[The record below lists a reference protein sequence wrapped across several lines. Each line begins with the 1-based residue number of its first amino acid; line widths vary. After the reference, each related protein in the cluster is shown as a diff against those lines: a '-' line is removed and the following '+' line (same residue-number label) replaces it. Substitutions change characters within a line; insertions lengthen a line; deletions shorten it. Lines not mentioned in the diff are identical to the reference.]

1 MAKDVHR
8 VVSAIDARVLKTVDD
23 SKLASFSKEDAAR
36 AAAPDLELRR
46 KAFPVRTG
54 LAAASLF
61 ALGSILIYV
70 STLIG
75 LDEEKRGLSFLILGL
90 IGKTASTSVLFLQV
104 GDDFSASIA
113 AAFIPGS
120 YATYQLYGAW
130 KGWKGYN
137 YDQIPSYDD

>member
-8 VVSAIDARVLKTVDD
+8 VASVNDTRVLKTVDD
-23 SKLASFSKEDAAR
+23 SKFASLSKEDAAR
-36 AAAPDLELRR
+36 AAAPELDSRR
-46 KAFPVRTG
+46 KTFPVRTG

-61 ALGSILIYV
+61 TLGSILIYV

-90 IGKTASTSVLFLQV
+90 I
-104 GDDFSASIA
+104 
-113 AAFIPGS
+113 AFIPGS

>member
-8 VVSAIDARVLKTVDD
+8 VANAHDARVVKTVDE
-23 SKLASFSKEDAAR
+23 SKFASFAKEDAAR
-36 AAAPDLELRR
+36 AAAPDLLDFRR
-46 KAFPVRTG
+46 RTFPIRTG

-90 IGKTASTSVLFLQV
+90 I
-104 GDDFSASIA
+104 
-113 AAFIPGS
+113 AFIPGS

-137 YDQIPSYDD
+137 YDQIPSYDE

>member
-8 VVSAIDARVLKTVDD
+8 VANASDSRVVKNVDVSKFE
-23 SKLASFSKEDAAR
+23 SFSKENAAR
-36 AAAPDLELRR
+36 AAAPDSDFRR
-46 KAFPVRTG
+46 KAFPIRTG

-75 LDEEKRGLSFLILGL
+75 LDEERRGLSFLILGL
-90 IGKTASTSVLFLQV
+90 I
-104 GDDFSASIA
+104 
-113 AAFIPGS
+113 AFIPGS

>member
-8 VVSAIDARVLKTVDD
+8 VADFKEAQVLKALNE
-23 SKLASFSKEDAAR
+23 SKFTSLSKEDAAR
-36 AAAPDLELRR
+36 AAATDLEIRR
-46 KAFPVRTG
+46 TTFPIRTG

-61 ALGSILIYV
+61 ILGSILIYV

-90 IGKTASTSVLFLQV
+90 I
-104 GDDFSASIA
+104 
-113 AAFIPGS
+113 AFIPGS
-120 YATYQLYGAW
+120 YATYQLFGAW
-130 KGWKGYN
+130 KGWKGYH

>member
-8 VVSAIDARVLKTVDD
+8 VTNASDARVLKAADE
-23 SKLASFSKEDAAR
+23 SKFASFSKESAAR
-36 AAAPDLELRR
+36 AAAPDLDFRR
-46 KAFPVRTG
+46 KTFPIRTG

-75 LDEEKRGLSFLILGL
+75 LDEERRGLSFLILGL
-90 IGKTASTSVLFLQV
+90 I
-104 GDDFSASIA
+104 
-113 AAFIPGS
+113 AFIPGS

>member
-1 MAKDVHR
+1 MAKDLHR
-8 VVSAIDARVLKTVDD
+8 VANAHDARLKTADGN
-23 SKLASFSKEDAAR
+23 KFASFAKEDAAR
-36 AAAPDLELRR
+36 AAAPDLDFRR
-46 KAFPVRTG
+46 KTFPVRTG

-90 IGKTASTSVLFLQV
+90 I
-104 GDDFSASIA
+104 
-113 AAFIPGS
+113 AFIPGS

-130 KGWKGYN
+130 QGWKGYN

>member
-8 VVSAIDARVLKTVDD
+8 VVNAIDDRVLKSVEDP
-23 SKLASFSKEDAAR
+23 KFASFSKEDAAR

-46 KAFPVRTG
+46 KKFPIRTG

-70 STLIG
+70 SNLIG
-75 LDEEKRGLSFLILGL
+75 LDKEKRGLSFLILGL
-90 IGKTASTSVLFLQV
+90 I
-104 GDDFSASIA
+104 
-113 AAFIPGS
+113 AFIPGS

>member
-8 VVSAIDARVLKTVDD
+8 VANASDARVLKAADE
-23 SKLASFSKEDAAR
+23 SKFASFSKESVAR
-36 AAAPDLELRR
+36 AAAPDLDFRR
-46 KAFPVRTG
+46 KTFPIRTG

-75 LDEEKRGLSFLILGL
+75 LDEERRGLSFLILGL
-90 IGKTASTSVLFLQV
+90 I
-104 GDDFSASIA
+104 
-113 AAFIPGS
+113 AFIPGS
-120 YATYQLYGAW
+120 YATYQLYGSW
-130 KGWKGYN
+130 KGWKGYT

>member
-8 VVSAIDARVLKTVDD
+8 VASVNDTRVLKTVDD
-23 SKLASFSKEDAAR
+23 SKFASLSKEDAAR
-36 AAAPDLELRR
+36 AAAPR
-46 KAFPVRTG
+46 
-54 LAAASLF
+54 F
-61 ALGSILIYV
+61 AEAMV
-70 STLIG
+70 
-75 LDEEKRGLSFLILGL
+75 F
-90 IGKTASTSVLFLQV
+90 SV
-104 GDDFSASIA
+104 A

>member
-8 VVSAIDARVLKTVDD
+8 VTDFNDSRVLKTLND
-23 SKLASFSKEDAAR
+23 SKFASFSKEDAAR
-36 AAAPDLELRR
+36 AATPDLEIRR
-46 KAFPVRTG
+46 KAFPIRTG
-54 LAAASLF
+54 LAAACLF
-61 ALGSILIYV
+61 LLGSILIYV

-90 IGKTASTSVLFLQV
+90 I
-104 GDDFSASIA
+104 
-113 AAFIPGS
+113 AFIPGS

-130 KGWKGYN
+130 KGWKGYH